1 MKESLFTRKRY
12 SLALLCIHVIGV
24 IAVLLIFASYHLKK
38 DYIHSLGMN
47 SRMAV
52 AVVEDR
58 ISTFF
63 SLHVDFLRS
72 IASNQAVRNYMVA
85 PNDAQTEK
93 LREMLR
99 VLAYNN
105 GDGSSLVLTD
115 RNGRQLL
122 RTDKH
127 PLVTIADRPYF
138 REAIEGKEIISDTI
152 MSKAG
157 ARLITVICE
166 PVYDQEGSVIGIVQR
181 NIPLSAYQNLVK
193 NLTEEDLKIL
203 ILDRIGRLLADSSR
217 SNISEKQRNELNG
230 KNFVASAEVGMVS
243 FYDDSVFGEQS
254 FTVSSRD
261 DQTNFVI
268 SAVVS
273 YSSIWKHIM
282 RTIIEIGFVGIGAL
296 ILVLGMVHLVLRN
309 NGHDVRESDD
319 DTPRQPSTPENVDH
333 SQPLCIY
340 RSQRVS
346 AVDEIKEGEID
357 PVSQF
362 LTKEAMIPRCEAAM
376 QRPDSDK
383 SVLYVVDLD
392 HFDELCQKRG
402 VEYVEKLIREFSS
415 RMRKHFRPGDLLG
428 RIDDRRFLIFLTGFS
443 SVESMSRKASQI
455 IVTARG
461 VCLDSNPV
469 GLTASLG
476 YAVCPEDGTTYD
488 TLYDAAVEAMQRVKH
503 NGRDGYCRLNTAVFH
518 E

>member
-1 MKESLFTRKRY
+1 MKGSFFTGKRY
-12 SLALLCIHVIGV
+12 SLALLCVHVIGV
-24 IAVLLIFASYHLKK
+24 LACVLIFAAYHLKD
-38 DYIHSLGMN
+38 DYIRSLGMN

-58 ISTFF
+58 ISSFF
-63 SLHVDFLRS
+63 SQHIDFLRG
-72 IASNQAVRNYMVA
+72 IAGNQAVRNYMVA
-85 PNDAQTEK
+85 PDDVQTER
-93 LREMLR
+93 LREMLTA
-99 VLAYNN
+99 LAFDH
-105 GDGSSLVLTD
+105 GDGNSLVLTD

-166 PVYDQEGSVIGIVQR
+166 PVYDLEGSVIGIVQR
-181 NIPLSAYQNLVK
+181 NIPLSVYQTLVK
-193 NLTEEDLKIL
+193 NLTEDDYKIL
-203 ILDRIGRLLADSSR
+203 ILDRIGRLVADSSR

-243 FYDDSVFGEQS
+243 FYDDDVFGEMS

-268 SAVVS
+268 SSVVTHA
-273 YSSIWKHIM
+273 SIWKHIM
-282 RTIIEIGFVGIGAL
+282 RTIIEIGLVGIGVF
-296 ILVLGMVHLVLRN
+296 IMVFGLVQLVLRSKR
-309 NGHDVRESDD
+309 HDEKPSGDE
-319 DTPRQPSTPENVDH
+319 DTPVQPTPPVPVDR
-333 SQPLCIY
+333 SQPFCIY
-340 RSQRVS
+340 RSQREPVINE
-346 AVDEIKEGEID
+346 VKENEID

-362 LTKEAMIPRCEAAM
+362 LTKEAVIPRCEAAL
-376 QRPDSDK
+376 QRPDSDM

-402 VEYVEKLIREFSS
+402 VEYVEKLIREFAS
-415 RMRKHFRPGDLLG
+415 RARKHFRPGDLLG

-443 SVESMSRKASQI
+443 SVESMSRKASQV

-461 VCLDSNPV
+461 VCLDNNPV

-476 YAVCPEDGTTYD
+476 YAVCPEDGTTFEA
-488 TLYDAAVEAMQRVKH
+488 LYDAAMEAMQRVKH
-503 NGRDGYCRLNTAVFH
+503 NGRDGYCRLNSAVFH
-518 E
+518 